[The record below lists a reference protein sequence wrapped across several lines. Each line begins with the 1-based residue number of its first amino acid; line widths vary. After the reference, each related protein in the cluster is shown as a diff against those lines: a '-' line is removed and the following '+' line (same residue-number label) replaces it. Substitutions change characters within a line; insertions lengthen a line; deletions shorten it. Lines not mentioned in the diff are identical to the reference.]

1 MLTLNTVNKLHSS
14 VCFVEFISGHF
25 LWLSCQ
31 AIACLVQG
39 KRYSLANSRIMI
51 HQPLGGAQGQ
61 AADIEIQANE
71 ILHHKLT
78 LNGYLAEFT
87 GQGMERITQDTGQ
100 YICPAG

>member
-1 MLTLNTVNKLHSS
+1 
-14 VCFVEFISGHF
+14 
-25 LWLSCQ
+25 
-31 AIACLVQG
+31 
-39 KRYSLANSRIMI
+39 MI

-87 GQGMERITQDTGQ
+87 GQGMEQITADTGTLFLFIVTALGTKILLLLLNCA
-100 YICPAG
+100 YSSL

>member
-1 MLTLNTVNKLHSS
+1 
-14 VCFVEFISGHF
+14 
-25 LWLSCQ
+25 
-31 AIACLVQG
+31 
-39 KRYSLANSRIMI
+39 MI

-87 GQGMERITQDTGQ
+87 GQGMEQITADTGTVFPEQ
-100 YICPAG
+100 SLQQLLWSQRLSSSCSIGLTQGTTVVRIQ